1 MTIYITIYFQYLTN
15 LAPILF
21 ADKIIIRKKNISLKK
36 HVKFCTFYSMVL
48 KSTDIALNK
57 LIFTALKLK
66 RKKKTCI
73 HKKIIVY
80 FTEYIKLEFHQLH
93 L

>member
-1 MTIYITIYFQYLTN
+1 
-15 LAPILF
+15 
-21 ADKIIIRKKNISLKK
+21 
-36 HVKFCTFYSMVL
+36 MVL

-57 LIFTALKLK
+57 FIFTALKLK
-66 RKKKTCI
+66 KKKKKTCI
-73 HKKIIVY
+73 HQRIVVS